1 MTSKNVLKTILLTA
15 TSVAFFA
22 APAAFAADP
31 GSFDKFATSAPTSSV
46 NVDYTPIQQFSNAFG
61 QERSGRTKIS
71 YSAVEQQGQ
80 RFLNLY
86 MQRLASVQVS
96 SLSRNDQLTYWL
108 NTHNMLVMQAMT
120 DSKARRDMSKARGT
134 ADAPG
139 PMWTQKR
146 ITVQGVELSLHD
158 IEKNI
163 IVANF
168 ADKPNAVF
176 GLYQGT
182 KGSPPFKGDGF
193 SAATLDADLAAAGKK
208 HVKDHL
214 KVKGS
219 KAQIPA
225 VMQWY
230 AADLFDG
237 DQDALRTHM
246 VSLSSDKN
254 AKKLSGVTEFEA
266 RKFSYSS
273 DEYVIRQQQASRGS
287 SGNGGFGGGGGGVS
301 GSAGNGS

>member
-1 MTSKNVLKTILLTA
+1 MTSNVLKAILLTA
-15 TSVAFFA
+15 ASVALFS
-22 APAAFAADP
+22 APTAFAAEA
-31 GSFDKFATSAPTSSV
+31 GSFDKFSTSAPTSSV
-46 NVDYTPIQQFSNAFG
+46 NVDYSPIQQFSTAFG
-61 QERSGRTKIS
+61 QEKSGRTKIS

-86 MQRLASVQVS
+86 MARLAAVDVS

-120 DSKARRDMSKARGT
+120 DPDGRRNMAKARGT
-134 ADAPG
+134 GDAPG
-139 PMWTQKR
+139 EMWTKKR
-146 ITVQGVELSLHD
+146 ITVQGTELSLHD

-182 KGSPPFKGDGF
+182 KGSPAFKGDGF
-193 SAATLDADLAAAGKK
+193 NASTLDADLAAAGKA
-208 HVKDHL
+208 HVKRNL
-214 KVKGS
+214 KVKGA

-225 VMQWY
+225 VMHWY
-230 AADLFDG
+230 AADLFGG
-237 DQDALRTHM
+237 DQDALRAQL
-246 VSLSSDKN
+246 VSLSTDKN

-273 DEYVIRQQQASRGS
+273 DEFVARQQQQAYSGS
-287 SGNGGFGGGGGGVS
+287 SGSGLGGGVS

>member
-15 TSVAFFA
+15 TTMAMFA
-22 APAAFAADP
+22 APATFAAEA
-31 GSFDKFATSAPTSSV
+31 GSFDKFSTSSPTSSV
-46 NVDYTPIQQFSNAFG
+46 NVDYSPIKQFSDVFG
-61 QERSGRTKIS
+61 KKERGRTKIS
-71 YSAVEQQGQ
+71 YAAVEQKGQ
-80 RFLNLY
+80 NFLRVYLS
-86 MQRLASVQVS
+86 RLANVQVS
-96 SLSRNDQLTYWL
+96 SLSRDDQLAYWL

-120 DSKARRDMSKARGT
+120 NPKERRDMSKARGT

-139 PMWTQKR
+139 EMWTQKR
-146 ITVQGVELSLHD
+146 ITVQGTELSLHD

-182 KGSPPFKGDGF
+182 KGSPAFKADGF
-193 SAATLDADLAAAGKK
+193 TGATLDADLAEAGQD

-214 KVKGS
+214 KVKGP

-225 VMQWY
+225 VMHWY
-230 AADLFDG
+230 AADLFGG
-237 DQDALRTHM
+237 DQDALRAQL
-246 VSLSSDKN
+246 VSLSSEKN
-254 AKKLSGVTEFEA
+254 AKKLSGATTFEA

-273 DEYVIRQQQASRGS
+273 DELIIRQQSNLDNI
-287 SGNGGFGGGGGGVS
+287 SGNSSFSDGGGGGGG
-301 GSAGNGS
+301 GS

>member
-1 MTSKNVLKTILLTA
+1 MTYRLLKTLILTA
-15 TSVAFFA
+15 TSAGLLA
-22 APAAFAADP
+22 APSAFAAST
-31 GSFDKFATSAPTSSV
+31 GAFAQFNSSTTTSSV
-46 NVDYTPIQQFSNAFG
+46 NVDYSPIMKFSEAFG
-61 QERSGRTKIS
+61 VEERGRTKIS

-80 RFLNLY
+80 RFLNAY
-86 MQRLASVQVS
+86 INRLSNVAVS
-96 SLSRNDQLTYWL
+96 SLSRNDQLAYWL

-120 DSKARRDMSKARGT
+120 DPKARRSMKKSRGT

-139 PMWTQKR
+139 AMWTQKR

-182 KGSPPFKGDGF
+182 KGSPAFMGDGF
-193 SAATLDADLAAAGKK
+193 NGATLDAELAEAGKA
-208 HVKDHL
+208 HL
-214 KVKGS
+214 KKNFKAKGS

-230 AADLFDG
+230 AADLFG
-237 DQDALRTHM
+237 DDNDALRTHL
-246 VSLSSDKN
+246 VSLSSEKN
-254 AKKLSGVTEFEA
+254 AKKLANVTEFEA

-273 DEYVIRQQQASRGS
+273 DEFVARQQVDTSLS
-287 SGNGGFGGGGGGVS
+287 NSGGGGFSGGGGGGG
-301 GSAGNGS
+301 GS

>member
-1 MTSKNVLKTILLTA
+1 MPSNHIKTILLTVGA
-15 TSVAFFA
+15 AA
-22 APAAFAADP
+22 LLGAPAAFAADTTAFNQF
-31 GSFDKFATSAPTSSV
+31 STAATTSSV
-46 NVDYTPIQQFSNAFG
+46 TVDYSPIQQFSKAFG
-61 QERSGRTKIS
+61 KEERGRTKIS

-80 RFLNLY
+80 RFLDVYLN
-86 MQRLASVQVS
+86 RLANVQVS
-96 SLSRNDQLTYWL
+96 SLSRNDQLAYWL

-120 DSKARRDMSKARGT
+120 DPKARRDMKKARGT

-139 PMWTQKR
+139 AMWTEKR
-146 ITVQGVELSLHD
+146 ITVQGTELSLHD
-158 IEKNI
+158 IEKYI
-163 IVANF
+163 VVANF

-193 SAATLDADLAAAGKK
+193 NGATLDADLAEAGKA
-208 HVKDHL
+208 HL
-214 KVKGS
+214 KSNFKAKGS

-230 AADLFDG
+230 AAELFGG
-237 DQDALRTHM
+237 DNEALRTHL

-254 AKKLSGVTEFEA
+254 AKKLAGVTEFEA

-273 DEYVIRQQQASRGS
+273 DEFVVRQQIASG
-287 SGNGGFGGGGGGVS
+287 GTGGGGFGGGNSGGGGGG
-301 GSAGNGS
+301 GS